1 MDETIRYLALYQQL
15 CTEQLQYLSACMQ
28 QREALD
34 KEIEKLY
41 QNASRC
47 YAYVCAML
55 NGEEVPTTRI
65 DKAYMES
72 LRPSLSHKSS
82 SRHKAK
88 RQFHQPRPVLQMT
101 QDGKLIHRYQSMR
114 QAYKATGISISNIS
128 IAAQTHSCTKDGSC
142 WQFEDTLPKD
152 NLTFNDYIPPAF
164 SSFDALHF
172 DASLPVLSDLPSDWV
187 DGDNT

>member
-15 CTEQLQYLSACMQ
+15 CTEQLQYLSARMQ

-41 QNASRC
+41 QNASRS
-47 YAYVCAML
+47 YTYVCAML
-55 NGEEVPTTRI
+55 NGEEVPTTKI

-82 SRHKAK
+82 SRHKNK

-101 QDGKLIHRYQSMR
+101 QDGKFIHRYQSMR

-128 IAAQTHSCTKDGSC
+128 IAAQTHSSTKDGSC
-142 WQFEDTLPKD
+142 WQFEDTLSKND
-152 NLTFNDYIPPAF
+152 ITVNDYILP
-164 SSFDALHF
+164 SFGSLSF
-172 DASLPVLSDLPSDWV
+172 DASLPVLSDLPPDWV
-187 DGDNT
+187 GGDNT